1 MNFKIIEENDII
13 SKYPFYSNHN
23 FNCIYQYK
31 NKYAVI
37 EFNQRFQS
45 SIILI
50 TKYYDTLEECLN
62 NYDFKNDYNFSY
74 IIINKI

>member
-37 EFNQRFQS
+37 
-45 SIILI
+45 I
-50 TKYYDTLEECLN
+50 
-62 NYDFKNDYNFSY
+62 
-74 IIINKI
+74 